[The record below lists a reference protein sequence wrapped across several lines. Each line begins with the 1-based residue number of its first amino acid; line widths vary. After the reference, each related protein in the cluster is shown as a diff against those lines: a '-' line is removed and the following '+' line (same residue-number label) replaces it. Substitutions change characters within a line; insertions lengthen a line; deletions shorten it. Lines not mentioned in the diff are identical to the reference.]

1 MSSATLG
8 VLSSTE
14 KTDRINLL
22 WLFSLAWNRQ
32 HLLIFQGKGI
42 QNIKITV
49 FKSQINIFILFIC
62 IAIYTNTSNTM
73 IQPKKPQQT
82 NRFWKPQ
89 RTKLKLLKKY
99 FTFYKESTYKPQ
111 LLFTFVNIGCWL
123 PACSVMSDSP
133 WPHEL

>member
-49 FKSQINIFILFIC
+49 FKSQINMFILFIC

-73 IQPKKPQQT
+73 IQPKKPSKQILKT
-82 NRFWKPQ
+82 SEDKTKTFKKVLYFLQ
-89 RTKLKLLKKY
+89 REYL
-99 FTFYKESTYKPQ
+99 
-111 LLFTFVNIGCWL
+111 
-123 PACSVMSDSP
+123 
-133 WPHEL
+133 